1 MTVYKASVGD
11 RIDSRGV
18 HVWMDHGQVTPCGE
32 WVERGNVR
40 VRRTP
45 EWHETKQQAEA
56 VAAGEIARLGSLLIS
71 QSAEL
76 LNRATAEATA

>member
-1 MTVYKASVGD
+1 MTLYKASVGD
-11 RIDSRGV
+11 RVERTGVYVWIDSGE
-18 HVWMDHGQVTPCGE
+18 VTPCGE
-32 WVERGNVR
+32 WIERGNVR

-76 LNRATAEATA
+76 LNRATTGAAS

>member
-18 HVWMDHGQVTPCGE
+18 HVWMDHGQVTSCGE
-32 WVERGNVR
+32 WIERGDIR
-40 VRRTP
+40 LRRTP
-45 EWHETKQQAEA
+45 EWHDSKEAAEA
-56 VAAGEIARLGSLLIS
+56 AAAGEIARMGSLLIQ
-71 QSAEL
+71 QSAQL

>member
-1 MTVYKASVGD
+1 LTSNGGVYVW
-11 RIDSRGV
+11 IDSGE
-18 HVWMDHGQVTPCGE
+18 VTPCGE

-45 EWHETKQQAEA
+45 EWHDTKQAAEA
-56 VAAGEIARLGSLLIS
+56 AAAGEIARLGSLLIS